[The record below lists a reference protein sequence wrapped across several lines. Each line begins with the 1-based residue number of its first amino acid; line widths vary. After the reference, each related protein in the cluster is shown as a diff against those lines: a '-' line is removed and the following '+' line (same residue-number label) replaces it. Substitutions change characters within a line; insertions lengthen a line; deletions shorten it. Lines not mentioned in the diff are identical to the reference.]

1 MQDKSKTWACCFSG
15 VLQTRTKIR
24 LAVVESATIT
34 ILFIMDFNQLIGS
47 VVNLRASIPA
57 LGNHET
63 H

>member
-1 MQDKSKTWACCFSG
+1 
-15 VLQTRTKIR
+15 
-24 LAVVESATIT
+24 
-34 ILFIMDFNQLIGS
+34 MDFNQLIGS